1 MHGMPELDG
10 DSFEQETICEELPG
24 HSYLSEDI
32 GCRGN
37 DMAVKRRAVPPAQ
50 SGRTD
55 QPDLIRL
62 ESDGFAS
69 RHNDLIILVVRKDG
83 SNDRC
88 MCRRPPR
95 SSCPRCSNCNITRPF
110 TDSHLLSNHQQC
122 LPSDIGTAAAPLS
135 ARPPSSVPG
144 ARKPN
149 DARPQRV
156 HRSCVAFVAFHQQEL
171 TSYARVHPSL
181 AASAQPTHP
190 DAVAA
195 CGAHMHC
202 GPFTVRSRRSDGN
215 ERFNDVQ
222 VGSGLK
228 ARGQVGLGRAR
239 ARKYPEPDPIGG
251 SGRLGSGSGPSPG
264 L

>member
-1 MHGMPELDG
+1 MLAEK
-10 DSFEQETICEELPG
+10 S
-24 HSYLSEDI
+24 
-32 GCRGN
+32 
-37 DMAVKRRAVPPAQ
+37 
-50 SGRTD
+50 
-55 QPDLIRL
+55 DLC
-62 ESDGFAS
+62 AS
-69 RHNDLIILVVRKDG
+69 A
-83 SNDRC
+83 S
-88 MCRRPPR
+88 PQ
-95 SSCPRCSNCNITRPF
+95 F

-122 LPSDIGTAAAPLS
+122 LPSDIGTAVAPLS

-215 ERFNDVQ
+215 ERFNPPCRDLNLPPRRTCLAPLPSSLFHV
-222 VGSGLK
+222 SSMSIPHPTLS
-228 ARGQVGLGRAR
+228 AA
-239 ARKYPEPDPIGG
+239 PEPAIGCPPFECRCPAVPTL
-251 SGRLGSGSGPSPG
+251 RLDLQHSIGYSPSDNAGKIYFRFSLIDAWTPQM
-264 L
+264 LE